1 MDIEYLLLL
10 QNFRNATGGV
20 LDTFMEVVSELV
32 IGPLSIVAIA
42 IIYWCVN
49 KKVGA
54 QIMLN
59 IGSGKTVSQLVK
71 NVCCVYRPWIRD
83 PRVIPAGDSMRT
95 ATGYSFPSGHTQ
107 LATAEFMTVAVWQ
120 KKRKW
125 VVVLCT
131 AITFLVMFSRNYLG
145 VHTPQDVIV
154 GFLLCCLSIY
164 VNEKL
169 VRWADGSKDRD
180 LIFLISGI
188 LLCAAFLA
196 FITLKSY
203 PLDYKESGEILVDP
217 YAMMTDCY
225 VAAGLFMGALTGWV
239 TERHL
244 IQFEKAKNT
253 KTAVIRVLVGIVTLL
268 VIHKLVSPAMIAVCG
283 AHFGEFIGY
292 TILVFWIM
300 AGYPFLF
307 KLVENGRGVKG

>member
-10 QNFRNATGGV
+10 QNFRNAIGGV
-20 LDTFMEVVSELV
+20 LDPLMEVISELV
-32 IGPLSIVAIA
+32 IGPISIVAIA

-59 IGSGKTVSQLVK
+59 IGSGKVVSQLAK

-83 PRVIPAGDSMRT
+83 PRVIPVGNSMET

-107 LATAEFMTVAVWQ
+107 LATAEFMTVARWQ

-125 VVVLCT
+125 VVALCT
-131 AITFLVMFSRNYLG
+131 IITFLVMFSRNYLG

-154 GFLLCCLSIY
+154 GFLLCCLTIH

-169 VRWADGSKDRD
+169 VKWADESKKRD
-180 LIFLISGI
+180 LIFLVSGI
-188 LLCAAFLA
+188 ILCAVFLA

-203 PLDYKESGEILVDP
+203 PVDYTESGEILVDP

-244 IQFEKAKNT
+244 IRFEKAEST
-253 KTAVIRVLVGIVTLL
+253 RTAVIRVLVGIVSLL
-268 VIHKLVSPAMIAVCG
+268 VIKKLVFSVMLTAYG
-283 AHFGEFIGY
+283 AHWGEFISY
-292 TILVFWIM
+292 TIMVFWMM

-307 KLVENGRGVKG
+307 KLVENSRRK

>member
-20 LDTFMEVVSELV
+20 LDPLMEVISDLVTGPVSIL
-32 IGPLSIVAIA
+32 AIA
-42 IIYWCVN
+42 VIYWCVN
-49 KKVGA
+49 KKAGA

-59 IGSGKTVSQLVK
+59 IGSGKVVSQLVK
-71 NVCCVYRPWIRD
+71 NVCCIYRPWIRD
-83 PRVIPAGDSMRT
+83 PRVIPAGNSMKT

-107 LATAEFMTVAVWQ
+107 LATAEFMTAAIWQ

-125 VVVLCT
+125 VVALCT

-164 VNEKL
+164 VNGKL
-169 VRWADGSKDRD
+169 VKWADERKGRD
-180 LIFLISGI
+180 LIFLVSGI
-188 LLCAAFLA
+188 ALCAVFLA
-196 FITLKSY
+196 FITLKPY
-203 PLDYKESGEILVDP
+203 PLDYTESGEILVDP
-217 YAMMTDCY
+217 YEMMTDCY

-239 TERHL
+239 AERHL
-244 IQFEKAKNT
+244 VRFEKAGST
-253 KTAVIRVLVGIVTLL
+253 RMAVIRILVGIVSLL
-268 VIHKLVSPAMIAVCG
+268 VINELVSPVMLTVCG
-283 AHFGEFIGY
+283 AHWGEFISY
-292 TILVFWIM
+292 TAMVFWIM

-307 KLVENGRGVKG
+307 KLVEKGRGK